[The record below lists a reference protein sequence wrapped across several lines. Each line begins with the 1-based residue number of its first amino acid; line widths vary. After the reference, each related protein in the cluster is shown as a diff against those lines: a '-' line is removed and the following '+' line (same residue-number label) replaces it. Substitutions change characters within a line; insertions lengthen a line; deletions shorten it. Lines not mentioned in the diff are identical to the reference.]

1 MKESTTLYFLS
12 CCSVWKAFAEKE
24 FFTYAFLPRVPNI
37 DKGLGLFAN
46 ICGFI
51 QLNSK
56 HSATLS
62 CSISWS
68 RISDDMSSIHR
79 CTVLLERGIS
89 QSWLATSGPTIS
101 SHISPAAGCNN
112 SSPMVFAYLD
122 FAMRSEVR

>member
-1 MKESTTLYFLS
+1 MKESTSLYFLS
-12 CCSVWKAFAEKE
+12 CWSFWEAFAEKK
-24 FFTYAFLPRVPNI
+24 FLTYAFLPRVLNI
-37 DKGLGLFAN
+37 DKELGLFAN

-62 CSISWS
+62 RSISWS
-68 RISDDMSSIHR
+68 RISDDMSSIRR

-101 SHISPAAGCNN
+101 SHISTAAGCNN
-112 SSPMVFAYLD
+112 SSPMAFAFLD
-122 FAMRSEVR
+122 FAMRREAR